1 MWVGSLNDKKDRA
14 ENDDDE
20 QKVMNIVIL
29 QIPIVDRKY
38 YVLEIIINVTRGFS
52 KLVRVNNWVIQFI
65 TLIDE

>member
-1 MWVGSLNDKKDRA
+1 MTQKDRV

>member
-1 MWVGSLNDKKDRA
+1 MTQKDRV

-52 KLVRVNNWVIQFI
+52 KLVRVNNWVLLFI